1 MIPIIAA
8 IIACTVFYVA
18 ARFQANRAANLQVQA
33 EYLTDRVANL
43 VARLD
48 DAERELSRLQIT
60 NGYLIAESTTLV
72 DDLVRSEAH
81 SNYLAACLRKR
92 RGTSAGWLLLAGL
105 CREGRRMR
113 VLDGGGGGP

>member
-1 MIPIIAA
+1 MIPTVAA
-8 IIACTVFYVA
+8 IIACVILYAA
-18 ARFQANRAANLQVQA
+18 ARYHCDRAANLQAQA
-33 EYLTDRVANL
+33 DYLTERVVDL
-43 VARLD
+43 SARLD